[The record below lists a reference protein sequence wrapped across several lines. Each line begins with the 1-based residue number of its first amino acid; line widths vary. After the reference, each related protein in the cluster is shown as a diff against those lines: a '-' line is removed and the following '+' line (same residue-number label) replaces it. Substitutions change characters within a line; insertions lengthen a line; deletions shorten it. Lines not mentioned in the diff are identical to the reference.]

1 MHLSKVNPHPCLLQ
15 SLKCAWIL
23 KQYPSACCSS
33 ARPHPPVFLSVLPLQ
48 VCEQRDPKGLYRA
61 ARAGRIKNFT
71 GIDDP
76 YEEPAAPEL
85 TIDARDA
92 AGNMQSAEDMAA
104 QIMQYLEQ
112 KGYLGSDAGSGGRE
126 RAGGTA

>member
-1 MHLSKVNPHPCLLQ
+1 M
-15 SLKCAWIL
+15 
-23 KQYPSACCSS
+23 
-33 ARPHPPVFLSVLPLQ
+33 Q

-61 ARAGRIKNFT
+61 ARAGKIKNFT

-85 TIDARDA
+85 VIDARDE

-112 KGYLGSDAGSGGRE
+112 QGYLGSGSGSSSGASSAQ
-126 RAGGTA
+126 AGEGAAATA

>member
-1 MHLSKVNPHPCLLQ
+1 M
-15 SLKCAWIL
+15 
-23 KQYPSACCSS
+23 
-33 ARPHPPVFLSVLPLQ
+33 PLQ
-48 VCEQRDPKGLYRA
+48 LCEQRDPKGLYRA
-61 ARAGRIKNFT
+61 ARAGKIKNFT

-112 KGYLGSDAGSGGRE
+112 KGYLGSGGGSGGRE
-126 RAGGTA
+126 RAAATA

>member
-1 MHLSKVNPHPCLLQ
+1 MHLSKANSHSWQSRTPACCCLTEWF
-15 SLKCAWIL
+15 CC
-23 KQYPSACCSS
+23 PSA
-33 ARPHPPVFLSVLPLQ
+33 RRHPPLFLSFLPLQ
-48 VCEQRDPKGLYRA
+48 LCEQRDPKGLYRA
-61 ARAGRIKNFT
+61 ARAGKIKNFT

-85 TIDARDA
+85 IIDACDA

-112 KGYLGSDAGSGGRE
+112 KGYLGSGEGSGGRE
-126 RAGGTA
+126 RAAATA